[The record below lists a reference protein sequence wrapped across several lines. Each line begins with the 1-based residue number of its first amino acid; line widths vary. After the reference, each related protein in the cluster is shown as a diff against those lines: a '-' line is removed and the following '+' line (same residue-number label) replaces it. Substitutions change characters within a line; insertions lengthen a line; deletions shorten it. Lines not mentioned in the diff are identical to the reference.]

1 MNWARWCSGK
11 KLGKRIEKY
20 SLTDYLCQERVKN
33 QEHRRHKTVQVP
45 VLFES

>member
-20 SLTDYLCQERVKN
+20 SLTDYAPLSRGSKKSGAQ
-33 QEHRRHKTVQVP
+33 TA
-45 VLFES
+45 